1 MKGLIITTRNTMR
14 IADFDRPAYKSVG
27 KAVDGYIEIVHP
39 RRLEFPYC
47 MIVNEEGLLR
57 GLPLNP
63 YGSYLYGIEA
73 HGNPIVG
80 DIVILKEDFVNGE
93 PDLVGLSDEE
103 CSTFADQISA
113 WSGGRIRMEEQ
124 K

>member
-1 MKGLIITTRNTMR
+1 M
-14 IADFDRPAYKSVG
+14 V
-27 KAVDGYIEIVHP
+27 
-39 RRLEFPYC
+39 
-47 MIVNEEGLLR
+47 VNEDGLFRCLS
-57 GLPLNP
+57 LNL
-63 YGSYLYGIEA
+63 YGSYLYGTET

-80 DIVILKEDFVNGE
+80 DIVILKEGFVSGE

-113 WSGGRIRMEEQ
+113 WSGGRIRMEGQ

>member
-1 MKGLIITTRNTMR
+1 MKGLIITTRNTMHT
-14 IADFDRPAYKSVG
+14 ADFERPAYKSVG

-63 YGSYLYGIEA
+63 YGSYLYGTEA

-80 DIVILKEDFVNGE
+80 DIVILKEGFVNGE

-113 WSGGRIRMEEQ
+113 WSSGRIRMEEQ

>member
-1 MKGLIITTRNTMR
+1 M
-14 IADFDRPAYKSVG
+14 
-27 KAVDGYIEIVHP
+27 
-39 RRLEFPYC
+39 
-47 MIVNEEGLLR
+47 
-57 GLPLNP
+57 
-63 YGSYLYGIEA
+63 
-73 HGNPIVG
+73 NPIVG

-93 PDLVGLSDEE
+93 SGLSGLSDEE

>member
-1 MKGLIITTRNTMR
+1 MR

-80 DIVILKEDFVNGE
+80 DIVILKEGFVNGE

>member
-1 MKGLIITTRNTMR
+1 MKGLIITTCNTMR
-14 IADFDRPAYKSVG
+14 IADFEQPAYKSVG

-39 RRLEFPYC
+39 RGLEFPYC
-47 MIVNEEGLLR
+47 MIVNEEGILR
-57 GLPLNP
+57 GLPTNL
-63 YGSYLYGIEA
+63 YGSHLYG
-73 HGNPIVG
+73 HVNPIVG
-80 DIVILKEDFVNGE
+80 DIVILKEGFVNGE

-113 WSGGRIRMEEQ
+113 WSGGRIRMEGQ

>member
-1 MKGLIITTRNTMR
+1 MR

-39 RRLEFPYC
+39 RRLGFPYC

-80 DIVILKEDFVNGE
+80 DSVILKEGFVNGE